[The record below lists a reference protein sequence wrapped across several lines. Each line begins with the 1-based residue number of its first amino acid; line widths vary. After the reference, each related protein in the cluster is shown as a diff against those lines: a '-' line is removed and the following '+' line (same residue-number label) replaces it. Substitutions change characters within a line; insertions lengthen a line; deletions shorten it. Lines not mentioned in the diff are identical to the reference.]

1 VLSVQKDAESSRA
14 QNLIIEGERPVELTV
29 QSCLESIGIS
39 LLCELD
45 LLDFVYRHG
54 ASLTSTDQIAR
65 LIGYESAVVSGAL
78 DRLDREKLIERSP
91 ASRGV
96 AFYRIL
102 ASTDAARQ
110 GCVQQLVKLSRT
122 RAGRVL
128 LAKQLK
134 SVGRNRGNKRLS
146 LQRKGRWL
154 CLKVI

>member
-1 VLSVQKDAESSRA
+1 MTADGCRVQPRTD
-14 QNLIIEGERPVELTV
+14 LIIEGEKPVELAV

-45 LLDFVYRHG
+45 VLAFVYRHG
-54 ASLTSTDQIAR
+54 ASLTSADQIAR

-78 DRLDREKLIERSP
+78 DRLEREKLVERSQP
-91 ASRGV
+91 SQGV
-96 AFYRIL
+96 RFYRIL

-110 GCVQQLVKLSRT
+110 GCVQQLVNLSRT

-128 LAKQLK
+128 LTKQLK
-134 SVGRNRGNKRLS
+134 PVGRNRGDKKLS
-146 LQRKGRWL
+146 LEKEGKWL

>member
-14 QNLIIEGERPVELTV
+14 QTFIIEGEKPVERTV

-45 LLDFVYRHG
+45 VLDFVYRHG
-54 ASLTSTDQIAR
+54 VSLTSTDQIAR

-78 DRLDREKLIERSP
+78 DRLEREKLIERSP

-122 RAGRVL
+122 RGGRVL

-146 LQRKGRWL
+146 LQREGRWL